1 MNIIEIQS
9 ASAMWEHTKI
19 REVEIKQERAEKQR
33 LEDLKKEKEFYEII
47 ERIKSEIQKASH
59 HGQSSCSFTLMEG
72 ELYGRNRMTHIE
84 KIKEM
89 FQMAGYSVSWHEYS
103 RSWTYRSGKDS
114 EFSFGWYRK
123 EVA

>member
-1 MNIIEIQS
+1 MNIIEIKS
-9 ASAMWEHTKI
+9 ADAMWENTKI
-19 REVEIKQERAEKQR
+19 REIAIKQERAEKQQ

-59 HGQSSCSFTLMEG
+59 NGQSHCNFTLREG
-72 ELYGRNRMTHIE
+72 ELYGRNRMIYIE

-89 FQMAGYSVSWHEYS
+89 FTIAGYSVNWHEYS

-114 EFSFGWYRK
+114 EFSFNWYRK